1 MKFMVMHKSSAQTEA
16 EEMPSKE
23 LIANVGALVQG
34 AIQSGTLIDA
44 AGLRASEKRAR
55 VSFVRGERTVE
66 KGPFT
71 GKNELLAG
79 YAMLTVKTMPEAI
92 EWATRLGKAAG
103 DVDVEVGPVTE
114 PWDLGVVPKPEGEVP
129 LRVLALLKA
138 DAAAESGAASSRAL
152 NEVLD
157 EARKSQ
163 VLVSAQTLLPSIK
176 GARIKG
182 AVGARSVVD
191 GPFAESKELIAGFM
205 LLQFASKADAVSFAL
220 RYADVVG
227 TPEVDVREVP

>member
-1 MKFMVMHKSSAQTEA
+1 MKFMVMHKSSAQSEA
-16 EEMPSKE
+16 EEMPSQE

-44 AGLRASEKRAR
+44 AGLRASSRRAR
-55 VSFVRGERTVE
+55 ITFASGERFVE
-66 KGPFT
+66 TGPFT

-79 YAMLTVKTMPEAI
+79 FATLTVKNMPEAI

-103 DVDVEVGPVTE
+103 NVDVEVGPITE
-114 PWDLGVVPKPEGEVP
+114 AWDLGMVPKPEGEVP

-138 DAAAESGAASSRAL
+138 DAAAESGAAPTAAL
-152 NEVLD
+152 QKVL
-157 EARKSQ
+157 AAATKAS
-163 VLVSAQTLLPSIK
+163 VLVSAQTLLPSAK
-176 GARIKG
+176 GTRIKG

-191 GPFAESKELIAGFM
+191 GPFAESKELVAGFM
-205 LLQFASKADAVSFAL
+205 LLEFPSKLDAVTWAV

>member
-16 EEMPSKE
+16 EELPSSA

-44 AGLRASEKRAR
+44 AGLRASTMRAR
-55 VSFVRGERTVE
+55 ISFASGERTVE
-66 KGPFT
+66 RGPFT
-71 GKNELLAG
+71 GKNELLAS

-103 DVDVEVGPVTE
+103 NVDVEVGPVTE
-114 PWDLGVVPKPEGEVP
+114 PWDLGVVPKPEGELP

-138 DAAAESGAASSRAL
+138 DAAAESGAAPSHAL
-152 NEVLD
+152 EQVLE
-157 EARKSQ
+157 EARTAA
-163 VLVSAQTLLPSIK
+163 VLVSAQTLLPSAK

-205 LLQFASKADAVSFAL
+205 LLHFPSKAEAVSFAL

>member
-16 EEMPSKE
+16 EEMPGKE

-34 AIQSGTLIDA
+34 AIQSGSLIDA
-44 AGLRASEKRAR
+44 AGLRASSKRAR
-55 VSFVRGERTVE
+55 ISFASGERTVE
-66 KGPFT
+66 SGPFS
-71 GKNELLAG
+71 GKNELLAS
-79 YAMLTVKTMPEAI
+79 YAMLTVKSMPEAI

-103 DVDVEVGPVTE
+103 NVDVEVGPVTE
-114 PWDLGVVPKPEGEVP
+114 PWDLGVVAKPEGEVP

-138 DAAAESGAASSRAL
+138 DAAAESGAAETDALRA
-152 NEVLD
+152 VLD

-163 VLVSAQTLLPSIK
+163 VLVSAQTLLPSAR

-191 GPFAESKELIAGFM
+191 GPFTESKELIAGFM
-205 LLQFASKADAVSFAL
+205 LLTFADKAEAVSFAL